1 MVISSVLGNLE
12 TEIAIT
18 QKCQLPVPRSSTA
31 ASSATSSSSFG
42 IENGTLKGSDGGTSH
57 SWIVSIHLGIF
68 LGFPAWPFQIF
79 KALRRKVCILFARLD
94 AQCRNGAHRF
104 QVEIEL
110 DIDSVMIGDVSELIL
125 YDSIY
130 SIFPVF
136 SGLILHF
143 KKTHI
148 RYLRLFWT
156 FLRYWTMDLTSLTG
170 RVLIRQRHFEASDL
184 SAYEIC
190 IPLAAWQIAFGHQT
204 WLDGKS
210 PLDGKV

>member
-1 MVISSVLGNLE
+1 MVISSVLENLE

-79 KALRRKVCILFARLD
+79 KALRRKACILFARLD

-136 SGLILHF
+136 SGLILHL
-143 KKTHI
+143 KKTHTV

-170 RVLIRQRHFEASDL
+170 GVLIRQRHFEASDL
-184 SAYEIC
+184 PAN
-190 IPLAAWQIAFGHQT
+190 
-204 WLDGKS
+204 
-210 PLDGKV
+210 

>member
-1 MVISSVLGNLE
+1 MVISSVLENLE

-79 KALRRKVCILFARLD
+79 KALRRKAFILFARLD

-125 YDSIY
+125 YDSIH

-136 SGLILHF
+136 SGLILHL
-143 KKTHI
+143 KKHTYGTVLAIILNVSSLLNHGFDI
-148 RYLRLFWT
+148 FDGGSPYPSAT
-156 FLRYWTMDLTSLTG
+156 F
-170 RVLIRQRHFEASDL
+170 
-184 SAYEIC
+184 
-190 IPLAAWQIAFGHQT
+190 
-204 WLDGKS
+204 
-210 PLDGKV
+210 